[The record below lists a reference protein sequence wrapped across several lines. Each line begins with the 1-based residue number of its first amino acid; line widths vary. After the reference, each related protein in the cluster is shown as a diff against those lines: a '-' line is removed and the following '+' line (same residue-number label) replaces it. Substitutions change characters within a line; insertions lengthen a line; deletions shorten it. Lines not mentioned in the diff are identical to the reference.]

1 MDPSTARN
9 STPCAQV
16 CFSAR
21 DRKTR
26 PASLFGF
33 GFYFLTRVRAS
44 QSFCRT
50 AFNIDFVKAAKM
62 FDAADVNKDGK
73 ISKAEFLKAM
83 HDPAMAAL
91 K

>member
-1 MDPSTARN
+1 M
-9 STPCAQV
+9 V
-16 CFSAR
+16 FI
-21 DRKTR
+21 
-26 PASLFGF
+26 F
-33 GFYFLTRVRAS
+33 TRVRAS

>member
-1 MDPSTARN
+1 M
-9 STPCAQV
+9 
-16 CFSAR
+16 
-21 DRKTR
+21 
-26 PASLFGF
+26 
-33 GFYFLTRVRAS
+33 LTRVRAS